1 MSRGN
6 TGYDRYI
13 TIFSPEGR
21 LYQVEYAFKAVKS
34 VGTTGI
40 GVRGKDCVCVVIQKK
55 VPDKLIEPESV
66 TSLHKVTR
74 SVGVLLTGL
83 PADGRAVLQEAREM
97 AAKFKLEFGYEIPVD
112 HLAKL
117 IADKAQVRTQYANM
131 RPFGVVSIVCGID
144 DERGPQLFRV
154 DPAGYYVGYK
164 ACSAGAKDTEATNFL
179 EKKVKAGQ
187 QFSKEECIQM
197 AISALQHVLS
207 EDFKAT
213 EIEVGVVS
221 VDEGGQF
228 RVLTVAEVEDHLI
241 AISEKD

>member
-34 VGTTGI
+34 VGNTSVA
-40 GVRGKDCVCVVIQKK
+40 VRGADTVCMVTQKK
-55 VPDKLIEPESV
+55 VPDKLIEPSCV

-74 SVGVLLTGL
+74 SVGVCLTGL
-83 PADGRAVLQEAREM
+83 PADARAVLQEARDM
-97 AAKFKLEFGYEIPVD
+97 ASQFRFDFGYEIPVD
-112 HLAKL
+112 YLAKR
-117 IADKAQVRTQYANM
+117 IADRAQVKTQYANM
-131 RPFGVVSIVCGID
+131 RPLGVASVVCGYD
-144 DERGPQLFRV
+144 DEYGPQLFRV
-154 DPAGYYVGYK
+154 DPAGYYAGYR
-164 ACSAGAKDTEATNFL
+164 ACAAGAKDTEAMNLL
-179 EKKVKAGQ
+179 EKKVKADQ
-187 QFSKEECIQM
+187 TFSKDECIQT
-197 AISALQHVLS
+197 AISALQNVLA

-221 VDEGGQF
+221 QDRMEF
-228 RVLTVAEVEDHLI
+228 RVLSVNEVEDHLT